1 MTPNNRKVMCK
12 GGILS
17 REIKKFRVND
27 EEWEIIK
34 SKAAAAGMKPCTYVR
49 RMAVEGQVKKFDMKI
64 VNDVRL
70 EMSRIGTNINQIA
83 AMVNTTNSAYA
94 QDVESMK
101 KEFIVLRNVVDKWLL
116 PFD

>member
-1 MTPNNRKVMCK
+1 M
-12 GGILS
+12 S
-17 REIKKFRVND
+17 KKIRIFRADD
-27 EEWEIIK
+27 EDWEIIK

-83 AMVNTTNSAYA
+83 AMVNTTNAAYA
-94 QDVESMK
+94 QDVESLK